1 MDNGAGVDR
10 ARTRECQNACMVL
23 PETRAGRGRRF
34 IPWVSLAVLSLLTA
48 GGLVLG
54 LRATSGPVTADQL
67 KGQLLGL
74 QDLGPRWKLSGMTSS
89 RETKDN
95 WNDERCPSGTMT
107 FGGPTATATYVSPN
121 RRDTFT
127 ESLERPSVDP
137 SKVIHAYRVCPVT
150 AAHQSVH
157 VKIAR
162 TALFNGIGSD
172 AVGFIDTF
180 RVRGHDGIIG
190 GGLLEDGTELV
201 VVGYVGDGPL
211 SQLRS
216 FASTAVSKAT
226 AG

>member
-1 MDNGAGVDR
+1 
-10 ARTRECQNACMVL
+10 
-23 PETRAGRGRRF
+23 
-34 IPWVSLAVLSLLTA
+34 LAVLSLLTV

-54 LRATSGPVTADQL
+54 LRATSGPLTVDQL
-67 KGQLLGL
+67 QAQLLAR
-74 QDLGPRWKLSGMTSS
+74 QDLGARWKQSGGTSS
-89 RETKDN
+89 RVTRDN
-95 WNDERCPSGTMT
+95 WNEKRCPSGTVM

-127 ESLERPSVDP
+127 ESLEEPTAEPST
-137 SKVIHAYRVCPVT
+137 VIHAFRVCPVT

-190 GGLLEDGTELV
+190 GGLLQDGNELV
-201 VVGYVGDGPL
+201 LVGYVGDGPL

-216 FASTAVSKAT
+216 FASTAVSKVN